1 MDLHVTFLLSIYM
14 CLTKSLAK
22 HSEID
27 FQREFSSDTL
37 RCFEQQLVFGE
48 KSEVVGMLYK
58 GDASCCACW
67 WSLLEATAS
76 EVWDIK
82 PWEMVPCGGKG
93 RAVEPICS

>member
-37 RCFEQQLVFGE
+37 RCFEQQLVFGGE
-48 KSEVVGMLYK
+48 IRGG
-58 GDASCCACW
+58 GDAIQRGRELLCVLVVSVGGHSFRGLGHQALGDGTTW
-67 WSLLEATAS
+67 WE
-76 EVWDIK
+76 
-82 PWEMVPCGGKG
+82 G
-93 RAVEPICS
+93 